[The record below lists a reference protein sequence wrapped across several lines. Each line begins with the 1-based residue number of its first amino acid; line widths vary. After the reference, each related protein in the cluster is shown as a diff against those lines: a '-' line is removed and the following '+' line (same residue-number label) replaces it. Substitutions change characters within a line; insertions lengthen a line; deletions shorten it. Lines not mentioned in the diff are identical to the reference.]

1 LRRCGAFTSW
11 SGFGLSDPAL
21 QEALYDVP
29 LYRDLAGLDDDVPM
43 RVAQAHGATDKTDR
57 LSHARNVYIT
67 H

>member
-1 LRRCGAFTSW
+1 
-11 SGFGLSDPAL
+11 L